1 MFIDEEFLEPED
13 ENEDDLNEDEDE
25 VIPPEDHVAKLM
37 KQLKSSGAA
46 IIKRVNPGEITPTKP
61 PLTIEPALIK
71 QHSPVVKSLNL
82 AAIIKPGSHLAAL
95 IKPVINSN
103 LAAIIKPTPPP
114 SLSCKTCNE
123 DFQDSLE
130 LHDHLMIHVKM
141 PNLVLD
147 KLASDD
153 EEDEENQEDWSDEED
168 DQETEIPVKKVVNSN
183 ILQSLGMGISIK
195 KAVDSSSGLL
205 PNPSPNVQIK
215 TQQGEENVVKQAAP
229 APSTPALA
237 DSAGNASG
245 SLKLTIKHSSGKYD
259 FQVVNNDPT
268 TEIKKEPTVPGSVPT
283 LVPTALPR
291 TAPAVLHAD
300 FIPAPTTINSR
311 RNSTWD
317 SVDIKD
323 GILEEC
329 RIKTEPSVI
338 SSYPSTAPPFVNPL
352 SSMASM
358 ESRIKNEVGSGPG
371 SPASPSDSIKV
382 KSFAFEQQEKEA
394 RQAMQQQLQQ
404 PTIPK
409 PMVIPK
415 KEPNMGVAIIEINGD
430 DSDNDDIMFVDSTP
444 ATIVDKKPIILQKR
458 AQITELP
465 SSPLPNLIRPP
476 PATLPQVS
484 RPTTSTVNSS
494 TTPHISTEKQHN
506 FNWNAPSTKSS
517 LESMLTDKSTDAI
530 FESLM
535 ASHRKESNSDSE
547 YISLDTL
554 GPQHTCEVCNTRY
567 SDLRLLES
575 HQRAT
580 GHSSSIVL
588 SSAGGN
594 KSSSLVPASY
604 GQGGRGDFLLNSL
617 FPVKQLAETVGK
629 LTTNHSSSSGF
640 SHQQNIM
647 VNIQSF
653 PPQGQ
658 NFMPGQQPPGGYPG
672 MHQQMPPGYP
682 PGYGMPDPSQGQYSQ
697 YPPAP
702 PYGAPGYGGY
712 PPAQPPHGSSMYN
725 HQPPNP
731 PGYPQVPP
739 YNSQMPYGQNQY
751 NPNQGQL
758 PPNSMS
764 GQIPTSVMDQGG
776 HQSPGK
782 LGGIR
787 IQNPQSPV
795 PGQKLQ
801 QAMGARMANPMQGP
815 RGLMKPRGGGV
826 PRGRGGGPRMGIRP
840 SIRPGVQVQGQAI
853 RGGKPNLI
861 RTPMKRPGPTN
872 GAPHTPTKKRLDMLL
887 PDRHDNEDCQV
898 MSMQQQ
904 RDGFPMIDSIKGSKE
919 PCPNVNIGSGLTV
932 TKTRVRPP
940 SPHLPANKDAGTVAS
955 LLAQRGI
962 RITAKPKSPSPPPI
976 NIPNLGSGISITKK
990 SVSSNFVIPE
1000 ESYDYSC
1007 SVCSKTFTNTAALN
1021 VHMSQMHP
1029 SAKLAKCDSCPVS
1042 YPTYQQLHEHKKLF
1056 HNSVSEMGLPVI
1068 DFSQQA
1074 NLKKLTSLGIF
1085 NFIPLA
1091 NREQGNGCFGIPIV
1105 SVQNAMNGTLNSS
1118 LQALGAGGLLSL
1130 GPVKPLPKC

>member
-1 MFIDEEFLEPED
+1 MLPED
-13 ENEDDLNEDEDE
+13 
-25 VIPPEDHVAKLM
+25 PVAKLM
-37 KQLKSSGAA
+37 KQLTSSGAA

-71 QHSPVVKSLNL
+71 QHSPIVKSLNL
-82 AAIIKPGSHLAAL
+82 AGIIKPGSHLATL

-103 LAAIIKPTPPP
+103 LAAIIKPTPQP
-114 SLSCKTCNE
+114 SLSCITCSE
-123 DFQDSLE
+123 DFPDSWE
-130 LHDHLMIHVKM
+130 LNEHLMTHVKM
-141 PNLVLD
+141 PNLILE

-168 DQETEIPVKKVVNSN
+168 DQETEIPVKKVVNTN
-183 ILQSLGMGISIK
+183 ILQNLGMGISIK
-195 KAVDSSSGLL
+195 KAADTSLQV
-205 PNPSPNVQIK
+205 NPALNVQIK
-215 TQQGEENVVKQAAP
+215 TQHEEESPVKP
-229 APSTPALA
+229 ATPAAGTLTTTSSA
-237 DSAGNASG
+237 DSLANASS
-245 SLKLTIKHSSGKYD
+245 SLKLTIKHSSGKQD
-259 FQVVNNDPT
+259 FQVVNNNHN
-268 TEIKKEPTVPGSVPT
+268 TEIKKEPSVPGAVP
-283 LVPTALPR
+283 VPVPVALPR
-291 TAPAVLHAD
+291 AAPVAVS
-300 FIPAPTTINSR
+300 APTTVNSR

-329 RIKTEPSVI
+329 RIKMEPNVI
-338 SSYPSTAPPFVNPL
+338 PSYPNTAPPFVNPL
-352 SSMASM
+352 SGMASM

-394 RQAMQQQLQQ
+394 KQAMQLQQQQLQQ

-415 KEPNMGVAIIEINGD
+415 KEPNLGVAIIEINGD

-444 ATIVDKKPIILQKR
+444 ATIIDKKPVILQQR
-458 AQITELP
+458 AQIKELP
-465 SSPLPNLIRPP
+465 SSPNPNIRPP
-476 PATLPQVS
+476 PTTLPPVS
-484 RPTTSTVNSS
+484 RPPTSNSN
-494 TTPHISTEKQHN
+494 TAPHLSTEKQHN
-506 FNWNAPSTKSS
+506 FNWNAPSAKSS
-517 LESMLTDKSTDAI
+517 LESMLSDKSTDAI

-575 HQRAT
+575 HRRAT
-580 GHSSSIVL
+580 GHSTSIVL
-588 SSAGGN
+588 SGSVGN

-604 GQGGRGDFLLNSL
+604 GQGGSGGFLLNSL

-702 PYGAPGYGGY
+702 PYGAPGYGNY

-725 HQPPNP
+725 QQPPNP
-731 PGYPQVPP
+731 SGYPQVPS
-739 YNSQMPYGQNQY
+739 YNQQMPYGQNQY
-751 NPNQGQL
+751 NPNQTQL
-758 PPNSMS
+758 QPNSMS
-764 GQIPTSVMDQGG
+764 GQVPVSVMDQGG
-776 HQSPGK
+776 HHSPNK

-801 QAMGARMANPMQGP
+801 QAMGVRMANPMQGP
-815 RGLMKPRGGGV
+815 RGMMKPRGGGP

-861 RTPMKRPGPTN
+861 RTPMKRPAPPN

-904 RDGFPMIDSIKGSKE
+904 RDGLPMIDSIKGSKE

-940 SPHLPANKDAGTVAS
+940 SPLLPANKDAGTVAS

-990 SVSSNFVIPE
+990 SVSSSFVIPE

-1007 SVCSKTFTNTAALN
+1007 SVCNKTFSNTSALN

-1068 DFSQQA
+1068 DFSQQS
-1074 NLKKLTSLGIF
+1074 NLKKLTNLGIF